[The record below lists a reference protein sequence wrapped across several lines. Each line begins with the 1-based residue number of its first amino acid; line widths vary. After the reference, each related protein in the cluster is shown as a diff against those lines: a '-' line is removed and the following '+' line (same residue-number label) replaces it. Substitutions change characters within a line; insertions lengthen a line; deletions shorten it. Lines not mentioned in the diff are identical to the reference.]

1 MIGRVDSPRRSA
13 VPVVLLA
20 GVAGVFAWLA
30 LRARS
35 ESSGPSRP
43 VMDRPTTPIGRL
55 GEPGPEWTVV
65 ETLPVAR
72 PAPEIALH
80 LHEHGG
86 LPGLTGGVDGPVM
99 DRLEWDV
106 EGRGHYEAEVH
117 GLPGAATAEVT
128 VRFSPMQGGA
138 QGAVEAAA
146 AALPLVGGP
155 SVRSPV
161 SRSLSRLQ
169 RLLESTAPGTPERES
184 GAAEARKELTAR

>member
-20 GVAGVFAWLA
+20 GVAGVLAWLA
-30 LRARS
+30 LRARGAG
-35 ESSGPSRP
+35 SGTSGP

-99 DRLEWDV
+99 DRVEWDV
-106 EGRGHYEAEVH
+106 EGQGHYEAEVH
-117 GLPGAATAEVT
+117 GLPGAVTSEVT
-128 VRFSPMQGGA
+128 VRFSPEHGGPQGV
-138 QGAVEAAA
+138 VEHAA

-155 SVRSPV
+155 SVRSQV

-169 RLLESTAPGTPERES
+169 RLLESTAPGTPEREA
-184 GAAEARKELTAR
+184 GAAEARQELTAR